1 MQAEAVEVLVNN
13 HYKGLIT
20 AIASHIQ
27 DKVEANIREW
37 LTAEF
42 RQQLDHHDVAFNNAQ
57 SDEWNHAAK
66 RFSEEF
72 IEDYL
77 DRNDYINHHNID
89 RHIENYMKN
98 SNVCTEDNFDDSVR
112 EWLGNNFDIKDYDI
126 EDAVKEAVSSMC
138 FTVEVS

>member
-1 MQAEAVEVLVNN
+1 MQAEALETLVNN

-20 AIASHIQ
+20 AIASNIQ

-37 LTAEF
+37 LSAEF
-42 RQQLDHHDVAFNNAQ
+42 KTQLEHHDVMFKDSINTVNEQ
-57 SDEWNHAAK
+57 E
-66 RFSEEF
+66 

-77 DRNDYINHHNID
+77 ERNDYINDNNVD
-89 RHIENYMKN
+89 RHIENYIQN
-98 SNVCTEDNFDDSVR
+98 SNICTEDNFDDSVR

-126 EDAVKEAVSSMC
+126 EDAVKEAVSSMS

>member
-27 DKVEANIREW
+27 DKVEENIREW
-37 LTAEF
+37 LSAEF
-42 RQQLDHHDVAFNNAQ
+42 KNQLELHEVAFRGAINTVNEQ
-57 SDEWNHAAK
+57 E
-66 RFSEEF
+66 

-77 DRNDYINHHNID
+77 ERNDYINDNNVD
-89 RHIENYMKN
+89 RHIENYIEN

-126 EDAVKEAVSSMC
+126 EDAVKEAVSSMS